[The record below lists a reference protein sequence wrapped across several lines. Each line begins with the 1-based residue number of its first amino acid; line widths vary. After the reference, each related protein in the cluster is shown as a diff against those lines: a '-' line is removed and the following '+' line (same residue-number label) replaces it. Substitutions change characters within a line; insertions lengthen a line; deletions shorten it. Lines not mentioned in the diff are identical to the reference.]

1 MREKRTLT
9 DPTELVMNDCENSP
23 FQHPVLTRRMALQA
37 GAIGLMGFG
46 MNHVDALRAE
56 AGETGSARAKSC
68 IFIFLSGGLSQIDS
82 FDMKPNMSAN
92 IRGDFQPIDTRT
104 PGTQICEHLPMLAKC
119 SNLWSLCRSLTHP
132 YNEHSEGHA
141 VMLSGR
147 STVPPGFSGSKPQPI
162 DYPSI
167 PAIATNVLHGR
178 NNLPPSMILPE
189 RLVHRT
195 GRVIP
200 GQAAGM
206 MGATRDPWFVEASR
220 FTPNFYGAYPE
231 YAFNH
236 QSGPIDA
243 KDFVFQ
249 APNLS
254 LPQGMDSE
262 QFHGR
267 VDLLK
272 HVNQQQEALGSAAES
287 ERFNHFREKAISL
300 LSDGRTQQAFDV
312 KKADPKTLDR
322 YGRNSFGW
330 SLLMARQLVEAGVSL
345 VQVNLGNNETW
356 DTHGNAFPNFKNFLF
371 PPTDR
376 SVSALLEDLQ
386 DRGLLDSTLVVM
398 AGEFGRT
405 PQISGGGTYK
415 TPGRNHWGGVQSVFL
430 AGGGVQGGRVIG
442 ASDKVGAYPSLHPQ
456 KPENLAATMYQ
467 ALGIPRTAA
476 WHDAARRPHFVYDG
490 DPIDGLT

>member
-1 MREKRTLT
+1 MS
-9 DPTELVMNDCENSP
+9 DCSNSS
-23 FQHPVLTRRMALQA
+23 FQHPKLTRRTALQA

-56 AGETGSARAKSC
+56 AGQTDAPRAKSC

-82 FDMKPNMSAN
+82 FDMKPKMSAGV
-92 IRGDFQPIDTRT
+92 RGEFNPIDTRT
-104 PGTQICEHLPMLAKC
+104 PGIQICEHLPKLASC
-119 SNLWSLCRSLTHP
+119 GHLWSLCRSLTHP

-141 VMLSGR
+141 VMLSGQ
-147 STVPPGFSGSKPQPI
+147 SMVAPGFSGSKPQPT
-162 DYPSI
+162 DWPSI
-167 PAIATNVLHGR
+167 AAVANNVLPAR
-178 NNLPPSMILPE
+178 NNLPPAMILPE

-195 GRVIP
+195 LRVIP
-200 GQAAGM
+200 GQGAGM
-206 MGATRDPWFVEASR
+206 MGATRDPWFVEASN
-220 FTPNFYGAYPE
+220 FTSKFYGAYPQ
-231 YAFNH
+231 YAFHH
-236 QSGPIDA
+236 QTGAFDA

-254 LPQGMDSE
+254 LPQGMGSE

-272 HVNQQQEALGSAAES
+272 HVNSQQESLGQSTQS

-300 LSDGRTQQAFDV
+300 LADGRTQQAFDV
-312 KKADPKTLDR
+312 NKADPKTLDR

-371 PPTDR
+371 PPTDL
-376 SVSALLEDLQ
+376 SVSALLEDLH
-386 DRGLLDSTLVVM
+386 DRGLLDSTLVVI

-405 PQISGGGTYK
+405 PHVSGGPPAYTS
-415 TPGRNHWGGVQSVFL
+415 PGRNHWGGVQTVLL
-430 AGGGVQGGRVIG
+430 AGGGIQGGRVVG
-442 ASDKVGAYPSLHPQ
+442 ASDKIGAYPSLHPQ
-456 KPENLAATMYQ
+456 EPENLAATIYQ
-467 ALGIPRTAA
+467 ALGVPRTAA
-476 WHDAARRPHFVYDG
+476 WHDSSRRPHFVYRG
-490 DPIDGLT
+490 DPIPGLT